1 MAIDIWTPFR
11 GLLDLE
17 RDMSQ
22 QFGTMLAPS
31 RRMMTAWSP
40 SAEIFARGDDMVVRL
55 ELAGMEPKDVDI
67 SVADD
72 VLTVSGRREQKE
84 EVKEDNYYRCETSYG
99 KFQRSVSLPKGINA
113 DDIKAHFEN
122 GILEIVVPKAAA
134 STQPVKVPI
143 EGGTAKRVEAEI
155 R

>member
-11 GLLDLE
+11 DLLDFQ
-17 RDMSQ
+17 RDAGLQ
-22 QFGTMLAPS
+22 LGTMLAPS
-31 RRMMTAWSP
+31 RRVTGVWTP
-40 SAEIFARGDDMVVRL
+40 TAEIFARGDDMVVRL

-72 VLTVSGRREQKE
+72 VLTVSGQREQKE
-84 EVKEDNYYRCETSYG
+84 EVKEENYYRCETSYG
-99 KFQRSVSLPKGINA
+99 KFQRSVSLPKSINA

-122 GILEIVVPKAAA
+122 GVLEIVVPKAAA
-134 STQPVKVPI
+134 NTQPVKVPI